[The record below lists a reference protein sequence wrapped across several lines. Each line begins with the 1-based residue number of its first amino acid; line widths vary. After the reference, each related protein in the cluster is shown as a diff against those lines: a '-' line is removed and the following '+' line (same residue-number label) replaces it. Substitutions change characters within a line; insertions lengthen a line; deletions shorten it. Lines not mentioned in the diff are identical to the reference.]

1 MKLFH
6 PKDAVE
12 PNENGS
18 MPLTGHLKE
27 LRNRIVVCIVVLIAG
42 FGLCLSFASH
52 IVTLLTAL
60 GTPYGYHFIY
70 IKPQELLLVFFSIA
84 LIGAVIL
91 SIPVIAYEVY
101 AFCSPAMN
109 RKHRR
114 TFILSLLF
122 GGCCFCI
129 GVFFAYRIV
138 MPFMLH
144 FLAQFSIGVE
154 VVNNISIGEYV
165 DFILT
170 VFIIFGIIF
179 EMPVISVTLT
189 RFGILRP
196 EWMIRSRK
204 YMIVIIFVVAA
215 IITPPDIVSQIMVAI
230 PMILLFELSIWL
242 SRLVRKNKDETEA
255 GEESAEKSSGK

>member
-6 PKDAVE
+6 PGAAMESD
-12 PNENGS
+12 ENGS

-27 LRNRIVVCIVVLIAG
+27 LRNRIVVCIVVLAVG

-52 IVTLLTAL
+52 IVTLLTDM
-60 GTPYGYHFIY
+60 GTQYDYHFIY

-84 LIGAVIL
+84 LIGAVVL
-91 SIPVIAYEVY
+91 SIPVAAYEIY
-101 AFCSPAMN
+101 AFCSPAMD
-109 RKHRR
+109 RKQRR
-114 TFILSLLF
+114 IFILSLLF

-144 FLAQFSIGVE
+144 FLVQFSRGIE
-154 VVNNISIGEYV
+154 ITNNISIGEYV

-189 RFGILRP
+189 RFGILKP
-196 EWMIRSRK
+196 EWMVMSRK
-204 YMIVIIFVVAA
+204 YMIVIIFFVAA
-215 IITPPDIVSQIMVAI
+215 VITPPDIVSQIMVAV

-242 SRLVRKNKDETEA
+242 SRLVRRKKYETECD
-255 GEESAEKSSGK
+255 ESDMK